1 MTAQPSTSPIA
12 DVSATGADAGGGTGY
27 HLPVLPAEVVAALA
41 PASGKVILDGTLG
54 GGGHTSLLLQA
65 GAQVIGLD
73 QDMDALNHAGE
84 RLKAYAATG
93 QFRSVQ
99 SNFREF
105 PAVLQSL
112 GITALDGL
120 LVDLGVSSYQLDV
133 AARGFSFM
141 HDGPLDMRMN
151 TGGGR
156 TAADLVNEDEPAE
169 LERILWEYG
178 EERQSRRI
186 VRALVQ
192 RREQKPF
199 TTTSDLASAIAGVV
213 PRRGKT
219 HPATL
224 TFQGLRIAV
233 NDELAALADFLHAAP
248 AWLKPGGRLAIIS
261 FHSLEDRMVKQAFNR
276 LSTEWLDRPEWP
288 EPRRNPEHC
297 LRLLHRKPQEA
308 TEEEVKRNPRS
319 RSAKLRTAEKLPQ

>member
-1 MTAQPSTSPIA
+1 MTASLPISQA
-12 DVSATGADAGGGTGY
+12 SDHPTTVDSAGGDSGY

-41 PASGKVILDGTLG
+41 PAPGKIILDGTLG
-54 GGGHTSLLLQA
+54 GGGHTLLLLQA

-73 QDMDALNHAGE
+73 QDLDALKHANE
-84 RLKAYAATG
+84 RLKPYALTG
-93 QFRSVQ
+93 QFRSFQ
-99 SNFREF
+99 SNFRDF
-105 PAVLQSL
+105 PRIMEEA
-112 GITALDGL
+112 GIASLDGL
-120 LVDLGVSSYQLDV
+120 LVDLGVSSYQLNE
-133 AARGFSFM
+133 ASRGFSFM

-151 TGGGR
+151 ACEGP
-156 TAADLVNEDEPAE
+156 TAADLVNEGEVSE

-186 VRALVQ
+186 VRALVE
-192 RREQKPF
+192 RRQVRPF
-199 TTTSDLASAIAGVV
+199 TTTSDLASAIEAVV

-248 AWLKPGGRLAIIS
+248 AALNTGGRLGVIS
-261 FHSLEDRMVKQAFNR
+261 FHSLEDRMVKQALQK

-297 LRLLHRKPQEA
+297 LKLLHRKPLEA
-308 TEEEVKRNPRS
+308 TGEELKRNPRA
-319 RSAKLRTAEKLPQ
+319 RSAKLRSAEKLPR

>member
-1 MTAQPSTSPIA
+1 MTSLPAIPPAADSSPA
-12 DVSATGADAGGGTGY
+12 GADLGGGTGY
-27 HLPVLPAEVVAALA
+27 HLPVLPVEVVTALA
-41 PASGKVILDGTLG
+41 PAPGKLILDGTLG

-65 GAQVIGLD
+65 GAEVIGLD
-73 QDMDALNHAGE
+73 QDQDALRHADE
-84 RLKAYAATG
+84 RLKAYAAAG
-93 QFRSVQ
+93 QFRSVK

-105 PAVLQSL
+105 PAVLQQL
-112 GITALDGL
+112 GIAAVDGL
-120 LVDLGVSSYQLDV
+120 LVDLGVSSYQLDEP
-133 AARGFSFM
+133 ARGFSFM
-141 HDGPLDMRMN
+141 NDGPLDMRMN
-151 TGGGR
+151 ATDGR
-156 TAADLVNEDEPAE
+156 TAADLVNEADSSE

-192 RREQKPF
+192 RRALKPF
-199 TTTSDLASAIAGVV
+199 TTTSDLAGFIGTVT

-233 NDELAALADFLHAAP
+233 NDELAALADFLNAAP
-248 AWLKPGGRLAIIS
+248 AWLKPGGRLAVIS
-261 FHSLEDRMVKQAFNR
+261 FHSLEDRMVKQAFHR

-297 LRLLHRKPQEA
+297 LKLLHRKPQEA